1 MGLLIKFPSSSNSSI
16 QSQEDKNISDT
27 SHSEKE
33 SNIYEMKTKRDEKQD
48 QIFLNL
54 IKQWP
59 CCEELSQKLDLETLL
74 EMYYDDELT
83 TQQDYVL
90 EYLFHMHDPKSS
102 FDIANALY
110 SWGEN
115 DRNFFILSI
124 NLHAEIIDQIKK
136 KEY

>member
-1 MGLLIKFPSSSNSSI
+1 MGLLIKFPYPRKDSASNP
-16 QSQEDKNISDT
+16 QLKNQKELTNSVILQNTTVSD
-27 SHSEKE
+27 
-33 SNIYEMKTKRDEKQD
+33 YRDEEQG
-48 QIFLNL
+48 QAFFNL
-54 IKQWP
+54 VKEWP
-59 CCEELSQKLDLETLL
+59 CCNSLNSQLNLESIL

-110 SWGEN
+110 SWSEN
-115 DRNFFILSI
+115 DRNFFILSL

>member
-1 MGLLIKFPSSSNSSI
+1 MGHLIKFPVVASEIEVN
-16 QSQEDKNISDT
+16 QPFSQEGADLKG
-27 SHSEKE
+27 EE
-33 SNIYEMKTKRDEKQD
+33 SLNIYEIQNKRDEKQD
-48 QIFLNL
+48 EVFLNL

-59 CCEELSQKLDLETLL
+59 CCTELNPKLNLESIL

-110 SWGEN
+110 TWGEA
-115 DRNFFILSI
+115 DRNFFILSL
-124 NLHAEIIDQIKK
+124 NLHAEIIDQIKQQD
-136 KEY
+136 Y